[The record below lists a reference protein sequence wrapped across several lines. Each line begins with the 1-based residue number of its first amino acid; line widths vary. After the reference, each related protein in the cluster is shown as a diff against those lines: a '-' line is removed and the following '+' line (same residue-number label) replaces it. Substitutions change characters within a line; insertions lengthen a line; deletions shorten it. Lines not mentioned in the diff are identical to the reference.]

1 MTLKVTKIRYFLFL
15 QKILKPSF
23 EIPNDAPDYRLK
35 VKIFELVKI
44 DARSNG
50 RVG

>member
-1 MTLKVTKIRYFLFL
+1 MIPKETKIRYFLFL
-15 QKILKPSF
+15 QKTLNPSF
-23 EIPNDAPDYRLK
+23 EIPNEAPDNRLK
-35 VKIFELVKI
+35 IKIFELVKI

>member
-1 MTLKVTKIRYFLFL
+1 MTLKVTKIRYFLFV
-15 QKILKPSF
+15 QKISKPSF
-23 EIPNDAPDYRLK
+23 EIPNEAPDYRLK